1 MGKEDTITITLPH
14 DMDEDWLNTT
24 TTIPSTTDSVF
35 TITSPEVFTRYP
47 DLDAKSVQQGLGVDV
62 VSDLRKIL
70 DESK

>member
-14 DMDEDWLNTT
+14 DMDEDWLDTT
-24 TTIPSTTDSVF
+24 TPIPSSSDSVF
-35 TITSPEVFTRYP
+35 TISSPEVFTRYP

-70 DESK
+70 DESE